1 VSDNLVKDYLEE
13 QKIISP
19 EQYLDYAMI
28 DGDRWEIYKI
38 SDDTLFYVRYELI
51 GKIGYAFC
59 AKIVCKRMTSSF
71 NSLYYVKSYGN
82 EVKDNW
88 ECDKNV
94 KDSLMSHAITLLK
107 PY

>member
-1 VSDNLVKDYLEE
+1 
-13 QKIISP
+13 
-19 EQYLDYAMI
+19 
-28 DGDRWEIYKI
+28 
-38 SDDTLFYVRYELI
+38 
-51 GKIGYAFC
+51 
-59 AKIVCKRMTSSF
+59 
-71 NSLYYVKSYGN
+71 VKSYGN